1 MTLQEMLN
9 SLDAVIQTVSASLQS
24 SDAATLEQ
32 SSTRLR
38 DAMVAVSQLVKRFA
52 PEDWTP
58 ALLNRAQHLNAQITL
73 MRDQL
78 ARMSVLNQ
86 RRTQA
91 LVPAAHDSTYES
103 SLRGASQ
110 TGRARIY
117 HAAS

>member
-1 MTLQEMLN
+1 MTLQEMLD

-52 PEDWTP
+52 AEDWTP
-58 ALLNRAQHLNAQITL
+58 ALLDRAQHLNAQITL